1 MTNSKIQGNKGE
13 KIAQNYLLKR
23 DCEIIKQNF
32 HSRYGEIDIIALE
45 AADHPQEKCLLFI
58 EVKYRRNEYFAT
70 AADAITPQKQ
80 ERMRLTIET
89 YLQQYPTDLPLRI
102 DLITIVGEEPYKIEW
117 LKNIF

>member
-1 MTNSKIQGNKGE
+1 MTNSKTRGNSGE
-13 KIAQNYLLKR
+13 KVAQNYLLKQG
-23 DCEIIKQNF
+23 CQIIEHNY

-45 AADHPQEKCLLFI
+45 APNSHQERALLFI

-70 AADAITPQKQ
+70 AADSITQQKQ
-80 ERMRLTIET
+80 ECMRLTIET
-89 YLQQYPTDLPLRI
+89 YLQKYPTTRPLRI